1 MNHEFVYFLITINP
15 SQSQLT
21 VTAHSAYEA
30 YAFLVCF
37 KSLFSPDLLVPLRA
51 SMDVVP
57 RHISYD
63 VNCHQCSYGS
73 CCFYYYSSA
82 ADTHAVADP
91 VNGKERGRVY
101 LVPVVW
107 YLWWM

>member
-1 MNHEFVYFLITINP
+1 M
-15 SQSQLT
+15 
-21 VTAHSAYEA
+21 
-30 YAFLVCF
+30 VCF

-57 RHISYD
+57 HHISYD

-91 VNGKERGRVY
+91 VNGKEGAGLFGTCG
-101 LVPVVW
+101 LVPMVDVS
-107 YLWWM
+107 LILMD